1 MQETHPEISGNA
13 SISTPLK
20 APMAA
25 TPRTNALL
33 AQWND
38 DGTNNGLLAMAALAR
53 QLEQTIAHLSG
64 GPLRINGHQLKQAL
78 ALAWPDGEHDPQQAE
93 SVVFLEHLAEGQA
106 CHEDTGAG
114 NPPGMYL
121 SFEDIAADEGLY
133 HLGENCDAGTTCCN
147 PEHAAPAPFDRPLDN
162 CEVCRGARG
171 GVLGNENVIAGVVVC
186 DYCHADESYLPKT
199 LQAAFQ
205 MGAIGAPHNEQER
218 LRFEAYMRGHCWA
231 VGDWNAEKCCYEDIQ
246 TRVFFALWR
255 DRAALRG

>member
-1 MQETHPEISGNA
+1 MQETHPEASGNS

-25 TPRTNALL
+25 TPRTDALL

-38 DGTNNGLLAMAALAR
+38 DDSNKGLLAMAALAR

-64 GPLRINGHQLKQAL
+64 GPLRISGHQLKQAL
-78 ALAWPDGEHDPQQAE
+78 ALAWPDGENDPQQAE
-93 SVVFLEHLAEGQA
+93 SVVFLEQLAEGQA

-133 HLGENCDAGTTCCN
+133 HLGESDDVGTPCGQTHGEDS
-147 PEHAAPAPFDRPLDN
+147 PRRLDN

-171 GVLGNENVIAGVVVC
+171 GVFGNENVIGGVIVC
-186 DYCHADESYLPKT
+186 DYCHADESYIPKT
-199 LQAAFQ
+199 LEAAYL
-205 MGAIGAPHNEQER
+205 MGATGAPHNEQER
-218 LRFEAYMRGHCWA
+218 LRYESYMRGHCWQ
-231 VGDWNAEKCCYEDIQ
+231 VGVWNADKRHYEDM
-246 TRVFFALWR
+246 TNRMLFAVWR
-255 DRAALRG
+255 DRAAMRG